1 VGLEVGLLL
10 FLAFWVFNGL
20 VIGLVI
26 FRFAFPWGFKW
37 LCRTVRLALF
47 LFFIL
52 LLTTFFVKSI
62 FFPLINALIGASR
75 PTPILLLIWM
85 LFVFMLSF
93 PVRQSALAIQSYSS
107 ASSGQS
113 EELKVSGKAN
123 ATARYFSLVSILLL
137 LTLCLIQVLLVNIV
151 PKLLYSYANDVRF
164 HKFVITL
171 FFFSISLLISLFL
184 RYRLHLLRF
193 WRQNRRLA
201 WLRATIV
208 SIYSHEIIINNTK
221 TSSNV
226 NVKNMTKFDKLITFY
241 GMLSVLANLAF
252 IALLTLS
259 FYGIYA
265 DRFFHRPISS
275 VASFVAISY
284 FYSINVSTFFLYGI
298 DSGHAW
304 LFEKEQDKQRKS
316 SSINIGSHWAQRLAR
331 AYSVK
336 FALVNIWSSNRMPEN
351 ILHWHSALGGSIGAY
366 AGHWFFNH
374 KKMFAIFQNKSDST
388 SKSIMKFAPVYERI
402 VFSQILLLLIMA
414 ALRIHSA
421 QVS

>member
-1 VGLEVGLLL
+1 MGLEVGLPL
-10 FLAFWVFNGL
+10 FLGYWVFNGL

-47 LFFIL
+47 LIFIL
-52 LLTTFFVKSI
+52 LLTTFFVKGI
-62 FFPLINALIGASR
+62 FFPLINALIGASH

-93 PVRQSALAIQSYSS
+93 PVRRSALAIQSYGS

-137 LTLCLIQVLLVNIV
+137 LTLCLIQVLLINIV
-151 PKLLYSYANDVRF
+151 PKLLYSYANDIRF

-184 RYRLHLLRF
+184 INRLHLLRI

-221 TSSNV
+221 TPSNV
-226 NVKNMTKFDKLITFY
+226 NIKNMTKFDKLITFY

-265 DRFFHRPISS
+265 DRFFHRPIPS

-284 FYSINVSTFFLYGI
+284 FYGINVSTFFL
-298 DSGHAW
+298 
-304 LFEKEQDKQRKS
+304 
-316 SSINIGSHWAQRLAR
+316 
-331 AYSVK
+331 
-336 FALVNIWSSNRMPEN
+336 
-351 ILHWHSALGGSIGAY
+351 
-366 AGHWFFNH
+366 
-374 KKMFAIFQNKSDST
+374 
-388 SKSIMKFAPVYERI
+388 
-402 VFSQILLLLIMA
+402 
-414 ALRIHSA
+414 
-421 QVS
+421 